1 MIHRCWQAYFGRAD
15 SLWHID
21 QYHEAAKLYD
31 LARRHYTQTKE
42 QSMAMLQTADAFYR
56 AEEYLEAEKMYTLFI
71 EQYPEHE
78 QLVLA
83 YYQLGLTQASI
94 GRRDRAMETMERIQ
108 ELFPKTSFAQQAA
121 LRIADVLMAEH
132 RWPEALAVYRDLQEN
147 ASDNETLVVSYMQ
160 QALLLY
166 RLGSYEESAEL
177 FPQLLRNFPTQVMR
191 NRLATCMRL
200 VSIYWVRWIS
210 LCF

>member
-1 MIHRCWQAYFGRAD
+1 
-15 SLWHID
+15 
-21 QYHEAAKLYD
+21 
-31 LARRHYTQTKE
+31 
-42 QSMAMLQTADAFYR
+42 MAMLKTADAFYR

-132 RWPEALAVYRDLQEN
+132 RWPEALQCIVIYKK
-147 ASDNETLVVSYMQ
+147 
-160 QALLLY
+160 
-166 RLGSYEESAEL
+166 
-177 FPQLLRNFPTQVMR
+177 
-191 NRLATCMRL
+191 MRL
-200 VSIYWVRWIS
+200 ITRPWW
-210 LCF
+210 